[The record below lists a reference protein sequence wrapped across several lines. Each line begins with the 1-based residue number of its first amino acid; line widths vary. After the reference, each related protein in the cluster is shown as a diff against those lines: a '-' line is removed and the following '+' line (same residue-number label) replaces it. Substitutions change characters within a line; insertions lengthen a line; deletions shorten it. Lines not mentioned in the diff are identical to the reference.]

1 MKKVRYVAN
10 LGALKVN
17 AQEVALLE
25 KDRQKSLFENMLNQG
40 LKVRYGMIG
49 GSKARSLNRLL
60 EQLDFTE
67 DEYLVC
73 ETSEYELLKEAFCGE
88 EAKFEPAQ
96 TRLIAQYI
104 HFIETAEDLAAKV
117 E

>member
-10 LGALKVN
+10 LASLKVG
-17 AQEVALLE
+17 AQEIALLE
-25 KDRQKSLFENMLNQG
+25 KDHQKSLFENMLNQG
-40 LKVRYGMIG
+40 LKLRWGLIG

-60 EQLDFTE
+60 AQLDMTS
-67 DEYLVC
+67 DEFLVC
-73 ETSEYELLKEAFCGE
+73 ETSEYELLKDAFCSE

-96 TRLIAQYI
+96 TRLISQYI
-104 HFIETAEDLAAKV
+104 NFIENAEDVKV